1 MAGTIVSKTKAF
13 QEWRYEM
20 RRMKEE
26 TYRRYVETV
35 DETHPFLVDDYR
47 MEVAKEVKRINAF
60 YKPLIQQE
68 ADELS
73 KKRRLG
79 LVVVSASDEG

>member
-1 MAGTIVSKTKAF
+1 
-13 QEWRYEM
+13 M

-26 TYRRYVETV
+26 TYHRYVETV

-47 MEVAKEVKRINAF
+47 MEIAKEVKRISAF

-68 ADELS
+68 ADELIPKIHALLES
-73 KKRRLG
+73 ETAEQPSLESEKKL
-79 LVVVSASDEG
+79 LE

>member
-1 MAGTIVSKTKAF
+1 
-13 QEWRYEM
+13 M

-79 LVVVSASDEG
+79 LVGIRVRTEE

>member
-1 MAGTIVSKTKAF
+1 
-13 QEWRYEM
+13 M

-26 TYRRYVETV
+26 TYHRYVETV

-47 MEVAKEVKRINAF
+47 MEIAKEVKRINAF

-79 LVVVSASDEG
+79 LVVVCVSDER